1 MSDAFSGVAEREVGG
16 HCPVAGCYCAAGS
29 GFPAW
34 GTDASLRDHVDA
46 HFLGS
51 IVGEVPNEWLRARG
65 LVRCRVCGNTASA
78 SRRGGVHERCAATLR
93 AEARSAVGGDEW
105 AHVDDGWER
114 GGWAAALR
122 RLPVIAEIF
131 SVKVFT

>member
-1 MSDAFSGVAEREVGG
+1 MDISLLQA
-16 HCPVAGCYCAAGS
+16 

-34 GTDASLRDHVDA
+34 GTDASLRDQGI
-46 HFLGS
+46 L
-51 IVGEVPNEWLRARG
+51 VGEVPNEWLRARG

-131 SVKVFT
+131 SVSGFIRNFLHEGLSTGIW